1 MHRRSSFLTADMIVL
16 AVSFWFLQL
25 AQVTENRIKYFW
37 MIVGILL
44 GLGGILGMLIGGL
57 LI

>member
-1 MHRRSSFLTADMIVL
+1 MIVL

-25 AQVTENRIKYFW
+25 AQVTEKRIKYFW
-37 MIVGILL
+37 VSIGILL
-44 GLGGILGMLIGGL
+44 GLAGIMGMLIGRY

>member
-1 MHRRSSFLTADMIVL
+1 MIVL

-25 AQVTENRIKYFW
+25 AQVTEKRIKYLWLTF
-37 MIVGILL
+37 GILL
-44 GLGGILGMLIGGL
+44 GLGGIMGMLIGRY